1 MCAETRTDNLQ
12 PVEMVGYREGM
23 AITATRQRNAV
34 SEGAALGLVMCG
46 HFDIP
51 SETWRVSLAF
61 EGAWRAWEDRYKR
74 PFSQVSTDLRQGL
87 NGYLVMTRADERKH
101 VFSLFWARSGA
112 TFKIYARG
120 WCSGDDF
127 DADEIAASID
137 GGLPAAAWQA
147 LAQDFLG
154 RIGD

>member
-1 MCAETRTDNLQ
+1 MQCGRGGCLRWWTACWALAPAVMCAETRTDNLQ

-74 PFSQVSTDLRQGL
+74 PSRRCRPTCDK
-87 NGYLVMTRADERKH
+87 D
-101 VFSLFWARSGA
+101 
-112 TFKIYARG
+112 
-120 WCSGDDF
+120 
-127 DADEIAASID
+127 
-137 GGLPAAAWQA
+137 
-147 LAQDFLG
+147 
-154 RIGD
+154 